1 MRNFFRNMLRLQPL
15 PFDGIC
21 SAAKP
26 ARWLPLFLVGMTRG
40 SVHLGWKS
48 GQPSRVENR
57 GSAGPRIH
65 ARAAGAHS
73 CKDPT
78 LVGINAGPS
87 D

>member
-48 GQPSRVENR
+48 GQQSRVEN
-57 GSAGPRIH
+57 
-65 ARAAGAHS
+65 
-73 CKDPT
+73 
-78 LVGINAGPS
+78 
-87 D
+87 